1 MDLPGHRFLEDHGA
15 AHQRLVFPPDT
26 EKRAANVAWALGC
39 NESQMVKTLIFPTG
53 TGEHALV
60 MLGGDKSA
68 VSGRLKE
75 PLVRGISSWPTQ
87 RA

>member
-1 MDLPGHRFLEDHGA
+1 MDLPAHRFLEDHGV

-26 EKRAANVAWALGC
+26 EKRAANVARAMGC
-39 NESQMVKTLIFPTG
+39 NESQIVKTLIFRTG
-53 TGEHALV
+53 TGEHSLV

-68 VSGRLKE
+68 VSGRLKK
-75 PLVRGISSWPTQ
+75 PLVRGISSWPTR